1 VLWLNCN
8 VHWEVIKQH
17 IAHAACSS
25 LFALSTRIDRNVRT
39 ITSMVDNVFSFRRP
53 MHTSLSP
60 RAVGYDVGL
69 FANNNGSGQVGATF
83 PFPSIQTVYTFNIDD
98 GDGCPSVLAI
108 GTSQAM
114 HIARCGGALL
124 HSQRLCTVVCFS
136 NAARAY

>member
-1 VLWLNCN
+1 
-8 VHWEVIKQH
+8 
-17 IAHAACSS
+17 
-25 LFALSTRIDRNVRT
+25 
-39 ITSMVDNVFSFRRP
+39 

-114 HIARCGGALL
+114 HIARCGGLASLAETV
-124 HSQRLCTVVCFS
+124 HSCLFFTPRACVLSAFVVHYVF
-136 NAARAY
+136 YVHH